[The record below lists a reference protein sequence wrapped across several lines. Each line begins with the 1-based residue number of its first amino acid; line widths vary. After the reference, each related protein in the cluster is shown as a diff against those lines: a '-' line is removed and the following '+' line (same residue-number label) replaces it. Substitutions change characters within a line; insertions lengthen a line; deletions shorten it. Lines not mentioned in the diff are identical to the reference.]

1 MTTRHKNRSVSCEHI
16 TVGPPISFDL
26 VTALLRD
33 ICSTFSVLATCLI
46 SIVNTNGTCEL
57 QSCAHDN
64 KEHEQFVTFFF
75 IVNSHR
81 NEQRFDL

>member
-1 MTTRHKNRSVSCEHI
+1 MATGHKNRSISCEHI

-33 ICSTFSVLATCLI
+33 ICSTFSVLAACLI

-64 KEHEQFVTFFF
+64 NDHEHFLTFFF
-75 IVNSHR
+75 VVR
-81 NEQRFDL
+81 LLCNEQRFDL